1 MSDSCASALKKILMP
16 WRRRRKVGTFKNQYV
31 VIETQGASR
40 VVEEKT
46 LATKDKTKKGIALLR
61 NLVKNDML
69 STRFSNGEL
78 KRIVE
83 LFNRQHRAESAETD
97 SKTMLTGGSIVG
109 MKRRIT
115 PNGVKHILGISGDM
129 GNAIV
134 ASLPT
139 GDDGKVG
146 LHQFLQWFST
156 WRDSASNNKDEL
168 LVAFQI
174 FDKNR
179 DGFLSKEEF
188 CNMIETNYVKESQ
201 MPHKRMLIETY
212 VARALSKAGDSSM
225 TCSQFKSWASSA
237 DDDIIKLHKDALVR
251 SFKLYTSVN
260 DTQKL
265 AKAHL
270 LQVFST
276 LLPHMSSGEQ
286 KDKGND
292 AEEAREIAQGLKR
305 KAKAFV
311 DKAFSQVDDNN
322 DNVLSYDEFKQWCG
336 LNDDAIDIING
347 IRAEANA
354 FCGRHSSVSR
364 RLSAM

>member
-1 MSDSCASALKKILMP
+1 
-16 WRRRRKVGTFKNQYV
+16 
-31 VIETQGASR
+31 
-40 VVEEKT
+40 
-46 LATKDKTKKGIALLR
+46 
-61 NLVKNDML
+61 
-69 STRFSNGEL
+69 
-78 KRIVE
+78 
-83 LFNRQHRAESAETD
+83 
-97 SKTMLTGGSIVG
+97 
-109 MKRRIT
+109 
-115 PNGVKHILGISGDM
+115 
-129 GNAIV
+129 
-134 ASLPT
+134 
-139 GDDGKVG
+139 
-146 LHQFLQWFST
+146 
-156 WRDSASNNKDEL
+156 
-168 LVAFQI
+168 
-174 FDKNR
+174 
-179 DGFLSKEEF
+179 
-188 CNMIETNYVKESQ
+188 
-201 MPHKRMLIETY
+201 MLIEMY